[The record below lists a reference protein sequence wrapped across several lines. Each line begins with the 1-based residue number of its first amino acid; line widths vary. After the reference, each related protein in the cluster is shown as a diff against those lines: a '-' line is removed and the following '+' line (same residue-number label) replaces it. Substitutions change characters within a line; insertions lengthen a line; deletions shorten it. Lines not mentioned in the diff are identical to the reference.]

1 MTWSRHAP
9 RRPRVRAFLLVRPA
23 WMYTCGCKLRCELAA
38 ASWLQRAK
46 SLRVIAKARGARVL
60 SQRYL
65 QAVLGHID
73 AHKQGGYGFVC
84 HRPSLQKYEV
94 NVRLLRGSIASQQLF
109 GLRDRRSAVHAAYSP
124 AGCTR
129 LPEGYQAVGNFP
141 KPCPEHRGLE
151 DARVVVRACGRV

>member
-1 MTWSRHAP
+1 MMWSRHAP

-38 ASWLQRAK
+38 ASQVPARHCQSAWCARLEPALPPGSRPHRCPQTRELRIRLSSPILAK
-46 SLRVIAKARGARVL
+46 IRGQCA
-60 SQRYL
+60 
-65 QAVLGHID
+65 
-73 AHKQGGYGFVC
+73 
-84 HRPSLQKYEV
+84 P
-94 NVRLLRGSIASQQLF
+94 LRGSIASQQLF
-109 GLRDRRSAVHAAYSP
+109 GLRDRWSAVHAAHSP